1 MRPDCPGALK
11 LMAYMDGELP
21 PTESAVIAEHIAGC
35 PDCRSFL
42 ETQGSI
48 EKSWRDSW
56 QDPPD
61 FRFNDM
67 RRKLVRGRG
76 HFRLPGWAIGLA
88 AGAAAVFLGIRVF
101 NPVGSPVLDS
111 RILEETAALDAPPD
125 PSVPDTLAETGS
137 AVPLTEEMQDDA
149 AVQPETEEE
158 QFDELVAAGAVGSTT
173 ELDEPAPGEASLS
186 SGEDAVFQQS
196 QETGDLTGGVEG
208 LTFSESPDLG
218 RASGSGVLS
227 GAYEMQQ
234 PAGGGG
240 CAVAAEETEPSAT
253 IETFNSSQTASARTA
268 VPDECRDM
276 MDTDAEKAVTLL
288 CERYDGAPVSP
299 WKELCVFVDSLLQS
313 RSSLPAMFNID
324 PLGFTVEQ
332 DGIPRV
338 WLGVDDPAIVPL
350 TVRVLFH

>member
-21 PTESAVIAEHIAGC
+21 PPESAVVAAHIAGC
-35 PDCRSFL
+35 PACRSLL
-42 ETQGSI
+42 ETQGAI

-61 FRFNDM
+61 YRFNDM
-67 RRKLVRGRG
+67 RRKLVQGRG

-101 NPVGSPVLDS
+101 NPAGSPVLDS
-111 RILEETAALDAPPD
+111 RIRGETAAREVPPD
-125 PSVPDTLAETGS
+125 PSVPDTLAGIES
-137 AVPLTEEMQDDA
+137 AVPLTEEMQDDV

-158 QFDELVAAGAVGSTT
+158 QFDELVASGAVGATA
-173 ELDEPAPGEASLS
+173 ELDEPAPEEASLA
-186 SGEDAVFQQS
+186 SGEDAVLQQS
-196 QETGDLTGGVEG
+196 QEVGDLTGGVEG
-208 LTFSESPDLG
+208 LTFSESPGFG

-227 GAYEMQQ
+227 GAYEMQ

-240 CAVAAEETEPSAT
+240 CAVSEEESESSST

-268 VPDECRDM
+268 VPDACRDM

-299 WKELCVFVDSLLQS
+299 WKELCVFVDSLMQS
-313 RSSLPAMFNID
+313 RSNLPAMFNID

-350 TVRVLFH
+350 TVRVLLH